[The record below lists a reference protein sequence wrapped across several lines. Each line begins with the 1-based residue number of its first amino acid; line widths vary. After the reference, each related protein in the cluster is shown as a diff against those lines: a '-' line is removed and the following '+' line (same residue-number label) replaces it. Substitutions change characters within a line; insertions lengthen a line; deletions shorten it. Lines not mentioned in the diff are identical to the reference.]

1 MLFGRG
7 IELKNRTQL
16 GYMRQA
22 ALIVNQ
28 IHEAVW
34 ENARAGVTP
43 RQIDEISAQ
52 VIAEGGARSNFL
64 GYFDYPATICISV
77 NDTVVHGIPGDV
89 PFKAGDLVSF
99 DCGCYLER
107 DGKQWHGDSAFSV
120 IIGEEPAPKPDPSI
134 SAHAYP
140 TSSEKEQLL
149 EITRYSTWAGV
160 AAIARPRA
168 RVNDIGAAIEE
179 AVDSF
184 GERFGWTAGIVEE
197 FTGHGIGTAM
207 HQAPDVFNFRA
218 AGRSAAIK
226 PGMVLCVEPILTRG
240 SNRVTTLADDWTV
253 KTQDHALACHWEAQ
267 VAVLPEGICV
277 LNQPDFGQAAL
288 APFGIKP
295 VKL

>member
-52 VIAEGGARSNFL
+52 VIADGSAHSNFL

-89 PFKAGDLVSF
+89 PFEVGDLVSF

-168 RVNDIGAAIEE
+168 R
-179 AVDSF
+179 
-184 GERFGWTAGIVEE
+184 
-197 FTGHGIGTAM
+197 
-207 HQAPDVFNFRA
+207 
-218 AGRSAAIK
+218 K
-226 PGMVLCVEPILTRG
+226 
-240 SNRVTTLADDWTV
+240 
-253 KTQDHALACHWEAQ
+253 
-267 VAVLPEGICV
+267 
-277 LNQPDFGQAAL
+277 
-288 APFGIKP
+288 
-295 VKL
+295 